1 MTASKKNKHRKIG
14 IFVGV
19 STTLFSVCGPIL
31 QSVVYAEEA
40 NVSTDKV
47 IHPLPDATS
56 VINFSTDFSSTTNSA
71 NGEIS
76 SQPTQ
81 EESGTTPEEGSNG
94 SETGSSTSSTNGSSS
109 SNGGNQNT
117 GSSSSSNNQGSSSG
131 TNSSS
136 NGGISSNSSNSSTG
150 NSSSNGSISSNND
163 GEKDPSTKPSSSK
176 DDNDLLG
183 KNINKTKDSTPIKYS
198 RNQSTAEFIE
208 EIGESARQIGQ
219 KNDLYA
225 SVMIAQA
232 ILESGSGNSGLSRSP
247 NYNLFG
253 IKGSYEGE
261 AVQMPTLEDN
271 GKGGMYT
278 ISAKFRKYPS
288 YKESLEDYAT
298 LMTGGTSG
306 RSTFY
311 QGAWKSNTDSY
322 KEATKYLTGRY
333 ATDTRYNDKLDGL
346 IETYELTQ
354 YDQKKAVETKMEKS
368 KETEAFIKEIST
380 DAKEIAGNN
389 DLYASVL
396 IADAIIQS
404 SSGNNILAKKN
415 NIFLTKGEYQDKSIE
430 VETIRQTKKGPK
442 LEKIS
447 YKEYPSYEEAI
458 TDHVKEIKED
468 KDVYQEMTTD
478 KKDTYKK
485 VTAYMTAQN
494 KQDRKYHKKLNS
506 LIATYDLTEFDKE
519 VEPKKVAKKTK
530 PKKDLK
536 KKSENIDMLNKIGQN
551 MTDKLSESLEK
562 PTKYQVTKN

>member
-56 VINFSTDFSSTTNSA
+56 VINFSTDFSSTTNAA
-71 NGEIS
+71 NTGEIS

-81 EESGTTPEEGSNG
+81 EDTGTKPEEGSSG
-94 SETGSSTSSTNGSSS
+94 SETGSSSSQSNGNSS

-131 TNSSS
+131 TNSS
-136 NGGISSNSSNSSTG
+136 NGGISSNSSNPSTS
-150 NSSSNGSISSNND
+150 NSSSNGSISNNND
-163 GEKDPSTKPSSSK
+163 DEKDPITKPSSSK
-176 DDNDLLG
+176 DENDLLG
-183 KNINKTKDSTPIKYS
+183 KNINKPKDSTPIKYS

-311 QGAWKSNTDSY
+311 QGAWKSNTKSY

-380 DAKEIAGNN
+380 DAKEIAGKN

-415 NIFLTKGEYQDKSIE
+415 NIFLAEGEYQDKSVE
-430 VETIRQTKKGPK
+430 VETVKQTKKGPR
-442 LEKIS
+442 LEKVS
-447 YKEYPSYEEAI
+447 YKEYPSYEEAM
-458 TDHVKEIKED
+458 TDHVKELKED
-468 KDVYQEMTTD
+468 KDVYQEMTTT

-519 VEPKKVAKKTK
+519 VEPKKVAKKAK

>member
-56 VINFSTDFSSTTNSA
+56 VINFSTDFSSTTNAA

-562 PTKYQVTKN
+562 PRKYQVTKN